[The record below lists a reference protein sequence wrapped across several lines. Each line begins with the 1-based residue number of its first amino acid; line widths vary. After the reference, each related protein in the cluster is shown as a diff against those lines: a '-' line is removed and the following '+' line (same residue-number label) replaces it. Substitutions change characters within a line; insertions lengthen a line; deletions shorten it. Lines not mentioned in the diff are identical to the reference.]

1 MRKALML
8 TPAAVAAV
16 LVLAAGGSAF
26 AHHAFNMYL
35 NDKYTKLTG
44 TVKTFKWA
52 NPHSMIDF
60 VVVDDKGG
68 MLTWTA
74 ECSPVNMMRLKGW
87 TSTSLK
93 TGDKV
98 DFVLHPNRNGVKYG
112 LLVSATLADGSKL
125 TDKD

>member
-1 MRKALML
+1 
-8 TPAAVAAV
+8 
-16 LVLAAGGSAF
+16 
-26 AHHAFNMYL
+26 MYL

-60 VVVDDKGG
+60 VVVDDKGA

-87 TSTSLK
+87 TSASLK